1 MSSSVTTL
9 AGLKRGDLHGQPGV
23 AVRAQIDQARS
34 KTARSGS
41 PYLEWVLRDSEES
54 MPLRIWD
61 NHPQFTAASQA
72 RSGDFI
78 EVTALWNATE
88 RYGLEP
94 KDWQFRLL
102 QAEETEALLAGSGES
117 AQRQQTDWNDI
128 TSLVDGMADPRLRL
142 LSQTFLEQFGD
153 RFRRAAGAREYHH
166 ARRGGLVEHVAQM
179 MRCADA
185 LSRVYQD
192 LNRDLL
198 LTGAL
203 FHDCGKMWENCYRER
218 DFTMPYSE
226 PAELLGHITLGI
238 ELINKLWRD
247 LLESPA
253 AADWQAQDPPSD
265 HVRLHLL
272 HLIASHHGEHEY
284 GSPVLPKTPEAM
296 ALHYIDNLDAK
307 MEMFRR
313 GYQTGQSLADRVI
326 QRVRPLPANLVT
338 PLARIEPSSDPS
350 DPSDPSD
357 SSDSSDSSEVQPAP
371 APATEAKATGRGLS
385 ALD

>member
-1 MSSSVTTL
+1 MNASVTTL
-9 AGLKRGDLHGQPGV
+9 AGLKCGDLLGQAGV
-23 AVRAQIDQARS
+23 SVRAQIEQARS

-54 MPLRIWD
+54 MPLRVWD
-61 NHPQFTAASQA
+61 NHPQFTAAGQA
-72 RSGDFI
+72 RSGDFV

-102 QAEETEALLAGSGES
+102 QPEEIEALLAGSGES
-117 AQRQQTDWNDI
+117 TRRQQADWNDI
-128 TSLVDGMADPRLRL
+128 SCLVDGMADPRLRQ
-142 LSQTFLEQFGD
+142 LSQAFLDQFGD

-179 MRCADA
+179 MRCGDA
-185 LSRVYQD
+185 VCRVYTG

-203 FHDCGKMWENCYRER
+203 FHDCGKLWENCYRER

-247 LLESPA
+247 LLDSPVA
-253 AADWQAQDPPSD
+253 AGWQALEPPSD
-265 HVRLHLL
+265 QVRLHLL
-272 HLIASHHGEHEY
+272 HLIASHHGEHAF

-313 GYQTGQSLADRVI
+313 GYETGQSLAERVT

-338 PLARIEPSSDPS
+338 PLPWIEPATPPAPGRQDPPP
-350 DPSDPSD
+350 DTAADD
-357 SSDSSDSSEVQPAP
+357 SSDDAPSSSDA
-371 APATEAKATGRGLS
+371 RGLS